1 MNASTV
7 VGCDEMLI
15 VGLDLAG
22 VESRPT
28 GFCVLRELE
37 AETFLAYEDVEI
49 VERISSVKPKVV
61 AIDAPLSLPKGRTSI
76 EERTST
82 HLRECDKELLKMG
95 SRFFPITLGPMRK
108 LTTRGMKLKKILED
122 KHFRV
127 IEVYP
132 GGAQDVLGIPRKQKG
147 INRVMSGLKELKVE
161 GLTQKMSD
169 HELDA
174 VTCAYVGKLFLEGNA
189 RVYGT
194 PEQAIIMPDV

>member
-1 MNASTV
+1 
-7 VGCDEMLI
+7 MLI